1 MATRTQLDGTHTVL
15 TPEYVEFKFV
25 LAGALSRFLALLID
39 TVVSLVLAAVLIS
52 VLAVTLS
59 ALALPLIFIVWFL
72 IDWGYMIAL
81 ESLWSGQTI
90 GKRIMGLRVIQES
103 GVRVGLMH
111 SALRNLLRPLDRAP
125 AFYLL
130 GGASMLLTQHQQR
143 LGDLLAGTIV
153 VREQRRR
160 IPASLSRPE
169 GDTSMLRDSDFLA
182 RVAKLT
188 PDEESL
194 LFSAALR
201 REELGIEAR
210 LTLFSHLARR
220 LQDDLG
226 FQKPEHFSD
235 EKLVMFVTAAVTSRR
250 ASARTFKSTSR
261 R

>member
-1 MATRTQLDGTHTVL
+1 MC
-15 TPEYVEFKFV
+15 
-25 LAGALSRFLALLID
+25 
-39 TVVSLVLAAVLIS
+39 
-52 VLAVTLS
+52 
-59 ALALPLIFIVWFL
+59 
-72 IDWGYMIAL
+72 
-81 ESLWSGQTI
+81 
-90 GKRIMGLRVIQES
+90 
-103 GVRVGLMH
+103 
-111 SALRNLLRPLDRAP
+111 
-125 AFYLL
+125 
-130 GGASMLLTQHQQR
+130 
-143 LGDLLAGTIV
+143 
-153 VREQRRR
+153 
-160 IPASLSRPE
+160 
-169 GDTSMLRDSDFLA
+169 SDFLA